1 MSRLLSWAS
10 RRRSAVA
17 TGLSSVLIAAV
28 VAGVAVVSTGYEAQR
43 LDLDDGTVWVAN
55 GARSAVGRANADVR
69 ELNAAVRTTGTDL
82 AIAQSGQ
89 DVLLVDRTAATVG
102 VVDPATATLGDT
114 VPLPPESPEVAIAG
128 DRALIVSQGTG
139 ELWSQPLDS
148 LASFS
153 SDVDADLSL
162 GADVVTSVSPAGVTT
177 VFSAETAVVT
187 RIDSPD
193 DLVVS
198 STATTTLT
206 GDGPFQVTS
215 VGGRSAVLDLAT
227 GELVVDGALVD
238 LGADVE
244 GGLALQ
250 QAADDGDGVLVATS
264 SSLLR
269 VPFSGGEP
277 EEVVTGQAGA
287 PARPVVVAG
296 CSYAA
301 WAGGSA
307 WSDCS
312 GARGGLL
319 ELDGVPATSGLVL
332 AVHGEHVVLNDPVG
346 GRSWAVQG
354 DGSVIDNWDEL
365 LDEEQQEEQQ
375 ENDSTDEPPE
385 LDPDQKAPVAV
396 DDALGAR
403 PGRASTLPVLLNDYD
418 PNGDPLVVEGV
429 GEIDPAVGRLDLVND
444 RQQVLLTLA
453 DDAVGTVLVDYTVSD
468 GRGGTDSAVAT
479 VTIRQGGENGPPTQV
494 RRSTASVSSA
504 GRVSTAVLGD
514 WVDPDGDAFYLT
526 SASGADGVSYKP
538 SGDVVYQDPGAG
550 ADTVDLSLAVSDGQ
564 AEGRGQLV
572 ITVGGAATLR
582 ADSFT
587 VQAYAGRQITV
598 RPLDYARGGSGEIRL
613 NSVPAKAGS
622 TVTPSYDAG
631 TFRFVSD
638 EVRTHNLEYTV
649 TDGDQTA
656 TGVVRID
663 VQSPPDPSTPPVT
676 TPKTV
681 FVETLSAQTLD
692 VVATDLDPAGN
703 VLMVTGTSEVPLSTG
718 VRVET
723 LEQRYLRITLAA
735 PLEGPVGLTYTVSNG
750 LATAEGTV
758 TVVEI
763 PRRQQTQPPVAT
775 DDQVTVRV
783 GDAIDIDVLAN
794 DEQPDGD
801 DLTLVA
807 DLVRGVPADGG
818 LLFTSA
824 TKLRYLAP
832 ATPGNVTAVYAV
844 RGSDGQIDS
853 AQVSISVREAD
864 ASTNNAPVPQ
874 TVTARV
880 VAGQT
885 VRVSVPLADVDPDG
899 DSVSLLGIGTSPEKG
914 NVTEVG
920 ADYVQYQANA
930 SAAGTD
936 EFTYTVVDGLG
947 ARATGKLR
955 IGIAARADGSRN
967 PVAVAD
973 VVTMRPGGTVTV
985 RVLENDS
992 DPDGGALTVTQVQA
1006 SDEATTAEVVDGS
1019 LVEVTPPRAEGS
1031 YGLVYTVE
1039 NAQGGSSS
1047 SFVTVTVDADAP
1059 LNRPTASDTVL
1070 DLADISGRESVD
1082 VAVLANVFFADG
1094 PVSELGLGIEPG
1106 YDGTSVVTS
1115 DRRVRVT
1122 LTDRAQIIPFFVTH
1136 PDDAGVRATAFI
1148 RVPGFDDALPQLDK
1162 RARPVTVVSGE
1173 RVVVDLSR
1181 YVIAA
1186 GGKAVRLTNPGAVRA
1201 THANGDDLV
1210 VDPTTLAYTS
1220 ADLYFGAASLSFEVT
1235 DGTSADD
1242 PEGRTATLVL
1252 PVTVTPRENQPP
1264 TFTGTSIALE
1274 PGESRTLDLTRLTT
1288 YPYPDA
1294 LAELRFEARPEA
1306 AAGFTVD
1313 VSGQRMTV
1321 TADAGTPKGTSR
1333 TLPVSVRDSVSTGQ
1347 SGAVQLAVVGSSRPL
1362 AQPVADTQAVRRGS
1376 TASIDVLANDQ
1387 ATNPFPGQPLRVVD
1401 IRGLGGGGLP
1411 AGVSVTPSADNRTLA
1426 VAVGAGAAPGDAN
1439 LQYRV
1444 ADVTGD
1450 PERQVWGNVTIS
1462 VQDVPAQ
1469 PAAPTR
1475 SGSFRGGELTLSYAA
1490 PQANNSPITRF
1501 RLVGTGSGGSP
1512 YSKDCG
1518 LSTVCTLTDLAP
1530 EQTYQF
1536 AVVATN
1542 AVGDSP
1548 ASALSDS
1555 YSADFVPAA
1564 PNGVS
1569 VTPSRSTPGALDVSW
1584 NAVPKPTRGTA
1595 VTGYVVER
1603 AGAAAQSTSATSV
1616 TLTGLAADQVYG
1628 VTISARNR
1636 AQVSS
1641 DADWARSSTVSA
1653 RAVGTPSAPTSVR
1666 AEASRNSVTVSWQ
1679 APADLAGG
1687 ASATYSVWRQ
1697 PQGAGASGCSA
1708 TGTPLLTDEARTS
1721 VTDTPPD
1728 GTWSYVVVVRNGYFC
1743 ASGSASS
1750 EAVTPPGQASGSVTV
1765 ESSDQFGNFDLRAE
1779 GLAATGLVDRFQYR
1793 VGSGAWT
1800 DVPADRFLATDSPSG
1815 NTLSV
1820 AFRAC
1825 RVGASRAE
1833 CGTESSPTSATPV
1846 ATRTAGAVCAVGQPL
1861 SVSDP
1866 VNGPD
1871 ASVSATTVEFRLVT
1885 LDVLGVPIAS
1895 SWTTEGPDGVRYTRT
1910 STVPS
1915 NADAVRVTTTVDAD
1929 GTSYTDPGSFTTS
1942 CS

>member
-1 MSRLLSWAS
+1 VNRLLSWAS
-10 RRRSAVA
+10 GRRSAVA
-17 TGLSSVLIAAV
+17 TAVSSVVIAGL
-28 VAGVAVVSTGYEAQR
+28 VATVAVVSTGYEAQR

-55 GARSAVGRANADVR
+55 GSRSAVGRANADVR
-69 ELNAAVRTTGTDL
+69 ELNAAVRATGSDL
-82 AIAQSGQ
+82 AVAQSGS
-89 DVLLVDRTAATVG
+89 DVLLVDRTSATVG
-102 VVDPATATLGDT
+102 VVDPADATLGDT
-114 VPLPPESPEVAIAG
+114 VPLPPESPDVAVAG
-128 DRALIVSQGTG
+128 DRALIVSGGTG
-139 ELWSQPLDS
+139 ELWSEPLDALS
-148 LASFS
+148 TFS
-153 SDVDADLSL
+153 TDVDADLSL
-162 GADVVTSVSPAGVTT
+162 GADVVTSVSPRGVTT
-177 VFSAETAVVT
+177 VFSAETAAVT
-187 RIDSPD
+187 RIDSPVD
-193 DLVVS
+193 FVVS
-198 STATTTLT
+198 STVETSLS

-215 VGGRSAVLDLAT
+215 VGDRVAVLDVGT
-227 GELVVDGALVD
+227 GQLVVDGAEVD
-238 LGADVE
+238 LSGEVG

-250 QAADDGDGVLVATS
+250 QAADDGSGVLVATS

-277 EEVVTGQAGA
+277 EAVVTGQVGV
-287 PARPVVVAG
+287 PARPVVVDG
-296 CSYAA
+296 CTYGA
-301 WAGGSA
+301 WSGGSA

-312 GARGGLL
+312 GARGGVLS
-319 ELDGVPATSGLVL
+319 LDGVAASAELVL
-332 AVHGEHVVLNDPVG
+332 AVNGDRVVLNDPVG

-354 DGSVIDNWDEL
+354 DGAVIDNWDEL
-365 LDEEQQEEQQ
+365 LDQDEQEEQQ
-375 ENDSTDEPPE
+375 ENDATDEPPE
-385 LDPDQKAPVAV
+385 LDPDQAPPVAV

-418 PNGDPLVVEGV
+418 PNGDPLVIESV
-429 GEIDPAVGRLDLVND
+429 GELDDAAGRLDVVND

-453 DDAVGTVLVDYTVSD
+453 DDATGTLVVDYTVSD

-479 VTIRQGGENGPPTQV
+479 ITVRGPGENGPPAQV

-504 GRVSTAVLGD
+504 GRVSTSVLGD

-526 SASGADGVSYKP
+526 AATGAEGLSYKP

-550 ADTVDLSLAVSDGQ
+550 AETDDVSLSVSDGQ
-564 AEGRGQLV
+564 AEGRGQLA

-598 RPLDYARGGSGEIRL
+598 RPLAYARGGSGELRL
-613 NSVPAKAGS
+613 NSVPAKTGS

-681 FVETLSAQTLD
+681 FVETLSSQTLD

-723 LEQRYLRITLAA
+723 LEQRYMRITLAA
-735 PLEGPVGLTYTVSNG
+735 PLEGPVRFTYTVSNG

-763 PRRQQTQPPVAT
+763 PRRQQTQPPVAA

-832 ATPGNVTAVYAV
+832 STPGNFTAVYAV
-844 RGSDGQIDS
+844 RGRDGQIDS
-853 AQVSISVREAD
+853 AQVSLSVREPD
-864 ASTNNAPVPQ
+864 ESTNNAPVPQ

-914 NVTEVG
+914 NVTQVG
-920 ADYVQYQANA
+920 ADFVEYEANA

-955 IGIAARADGSRN
+955 IGVSARAEGSRN

-973 VVTMRPGGTVTV
+973 VVTIRPGGTVTV
-985 RVLENDS
+985 RVLDNDS
-992 DPDGGALTVTQVQA
+992 DPDGGALSVTQVQP
-1006 SDEATTAEVVDGS
+1006 SDDETTAEVVDGT

-1059 LNRPTASDTVL
+1059 PNRPTASDSVL
-1070 DLADISGRESVD
+1070 DLADIAGRESVD
-1082 VAVLANVFFADG
+1082 VSVLANVFFADG
-1094 PVSELGLGIEPG
+1094 PVTELGLGIEPG
-1106 YDGTSVVTS
+1106 YDANSVVTS
-1115 DRRVRVT
+1115 DRKVRVT
-1122 LTDRAQIIPFFVTH
+1122 LTDQAQIIPFFVTH
-1136 PDDAGVRATAFI
+1136 PDDPAVRATAFI

-1162 RARPVTVVSGE
+1162 RARPITVVSGQ
-1173 RVVVDLSR
+1173 RVVVDLAR

-1186 GGKAVRLTNPGAVRA
+1186 GGKTVRLTDPGAVRA

-1210 VDPTTLAYTS
+1210 VDQATLAYTS
-1220 ADLYFGAASLSFEVT
+1220 ADLYFGAASISFEVT

-1242 PEGRTATLVL
+1242 PQGRTATLVL
-1252 PVTVTPRENQPP
+1252 PITVTPRENQPP
-1264 TFTGTSIALE
+1264 TFTGTSVGLE

-1294 LAELRFEARPEA
+1294 VGELRFEATPEA
-1306 AAGFTVD
+1306 APGFTVD

-1321 TADAGTPKGTSR
+1321 TADPGTPKGTSR
-1333 TLPVSVRDSVSTGQ
+1333 TLPVAVRDSVSTGQ
-1347 SGAVQLAVVGSSRPL
+1347 PGAVQLAVVGSSRPL
-1362 AQPVADTQAVRRGS
+1362 AQPVADTQAVRRGG
-1376 TASIDVLANDQ
+1376 TATIDVLANDQ

-1411 AGVSVTPSADNRTLA
+1411 AGVSVTPSGDNRTLS
-1426 VAVGAGAAPGDAN
+1426 VAVSATAAPGDAN

-1450 PERQVWGNVTIS
+1450 PERQVWGAVTIS

-1475 SGSFRGGELTLSYAA
+1475 SGTFRGGELTLSYAA
-1490 PQANNSPITRF
+1490 PQANNSPLTRF
-1501 RLVGTGSGGSP
+1501 RLVGVGSGGAS

-1536 AVVATN
+1536 SVVATN

-1548 ASALSDS
+1548 PSALSEA

-1564 PNGVS
+1564 PTGVS

-1584 NAVPKPTRGTA
+1584 NAVPKPARGTA
-1595 VTGYVVER
+1595 VTSYVVER
-1603 AGAAAQSTSATSV
+1603 AGAAAQATSGTSI
-1616 TLTGLAADQVYG
+1616 TLSGLAPNDVYG
-1628 VTISARNR
+1628 VTVSARNR

-1641 DADWARSSTVSA
+1641 DVDWARSGVVSA
-1653 RAVGTPSAPTSVR
+1653 RAVGTPSAPTSIR
-1666 AEASRNSVTVSWQ
+1666 AEGGRSAVTVSWQ
-1679 APADLAGG
+1679 PPADLAGG
-1687 ASATYSVWRQ
+1687 SSATYSVWRQ
-1697 PQGAGASGCSA
+1697 AQGAGANGCSA
-1708 TGTPLLTDEARTS
+1708 TGTPVLTDDAGTS

-1728 GTWSYVVVVRNGYFC
+1728 GTWSYVVVARNGYFC
-1743 ASGSASS
+1743 SSGSATS
-1750 EAVTPPGQASGSVTV
+1750 ESLTPPGQASGSVVV
-1765 ESSDQFGNFDLRAE
+1765 ERSDDFGNFDLRAD
-1779 GLAATGLVDRFQYR
+1779 GLTASGVVDQYQYR
-1793 VGSGAWT
+1793 VGDGAWT
-1800 DVPADRFLATDSPSG
+1800 AVPADRFVATDSPSG
-1815 NTLSV
+1815 RIVSV

-1825 RVGASRAE
+1825 RVGATRSE
-1833 CGTESSPTSATPV
+1833 CGAESAATSATPV
-1846 ATRTAGAVCAVGQPL
+1846 ATRAAGAVCAVGQPL

-1866 VNGPD
+1866 VNGAD
-1871 ASVSATTVEFRLVT
+1871 ASVTGTTVQFRLVT

-1895 SWTTEGPDGVRYTRT
+1895 SWQDAGPDGVRYTRT

-1915 NADAVRVTTTVDAD
+1915 DADAVRVATTVAAD
-1929 GTSYTDPGSFTTS
+1929 GTSYQDPGWFTTS